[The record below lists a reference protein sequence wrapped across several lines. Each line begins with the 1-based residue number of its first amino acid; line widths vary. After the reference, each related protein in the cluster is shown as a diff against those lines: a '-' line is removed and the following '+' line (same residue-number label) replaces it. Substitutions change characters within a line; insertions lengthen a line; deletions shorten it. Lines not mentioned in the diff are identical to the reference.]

1 MSSEWR
7 TSIPLFVL
15 SLDIFS
21 RVILHHRRGDQ
32 GQDHA
37 DENVDSDRIGGVI
50 FCEQASGTPDG
61 DALSTAGAD
70 PPKRLKPADRA
81 AWREMQEHRFWLT
94 SADQFMVE
102 IAASLM
108 AKHRGGTIDNPARSL
123 LVSTLSKLG
132 LALPNDPG

>member
-1 MSSEWR
+1 MSRPR
-7 TSIPLFVL
+7 TPTAVLELRGAFKAHPERARERAGEPRPTEPL
-15 SLDIFS
+15 
-21 RVILHHRRGDQ
+21 G
-32 GQDHA
+32 
-37 DENVDSDRIGGVI
+37 E
-50 FCEQASGTPDG
+50 
-61 DALSTAGAD
+61 
-70 PPKRLKPADRA
+70 PPKRLKPADKA
-81 AWREMQEHRFWLT
+81 AWCEMRDHGFWLT